1 MIKKCLLRH
10 FFLFSL
16 VMYRPAFAYQNTT
29 RFWTFIL
36 FLIPL
41 LSLWGQDV
49 SEQTK
54 PLFREDQF
62 YVGVSFM
69 LLQTNQD
76 QFDPLGLSRHFQWGF
91 VRDIPLNDSGKLAS
105 AVGLGMSFERYN
117 TNLERSLDEFNKAS
131 YSFNSAISSPLFFS
145 VHSFELPLSIRW
157 RNATPESFAFWRV
170 YGGVSLR
177 WNYYNKLMQDKEQ
190 IRNIEDL
197 NPFGTVAHLSF
208 GYNTWNFYIAY
219 HLSPFFN
226 TDSISTGSIPFELNP
241 IKIGLIFYIL

>member
-1 MIKKCLLRH
+1 
-10 FFLFSL
+10 
-16 VMYRPAFAYQNTT
+16 MYRPAFAYQNTT

-105 AVGLGMSFERYN
+105 AVW
-117 TNLERSLDEFNKAS
+117 
-131 YSFNSAISSPLFFS
+131 
-145 VHSFELPLSIRW
+145 V
-157 RNATPESFAFWRV
+157 
-170 YGGVSLR
+170 
-177 WNYYNKLMQDKEQ
+177 
-190 IRNIEDL
+190 
-197 NPFGTVAHLSF
+197 
-208 GYNTWNFYIAY
+208 
-219 HLSPFFN
+219 
-226 TDSISTGSIPFELNP
+226 
-241 IKIGLIFYIL
+241 

>member
-1 MIKKCLLRH
+1 
-10 FFLFSL
+10 
-16 VMYRPAFAYQNTT
+16 MYRPAFAYQNTT

-131 YSFNSAISSPLFFS
+131 YSFNSATSSPLFFS
-145 VHSFELPLSIRW
+145 VHSLELPLSIRW

-197 NPFGTVAHLSF
+197 SFWNSCTFEFWIQHLEF
-208 GYNTWNFYIAY
+208 L
-219 HLSPFFN
+219 HCLS
-226 TDSISTGSIPFELNP
+226 S
-241 IKIGLIFYIL
+241 

>member
-76 QFDPLGLSRHFQWGF
+76 QFDPLVKELNLSVKEMRPIISFLNT
-91 VRDIPLNDSGKLAS
+91 LNDTGFDQEIPVSVPSGLP
-105 AVGLGMSFERYN
+105 VGGDIY
-117 TNLERSLDEFNKAS
+117 
-131 YSFNSAISSPLFFS
+131 
-145 VHSFELPLSIRW
+145 
-157 RNATPESFAFWRV
+157 
-170 YGGVSLR
+170 
-177 WNYYNKLMQDKEQ
+177 
-190 IRNIEDL
+190 
-197 NPFGTVAHLSF
+197 
-208 GYNTWNFYIAY
+208 
-219 HLSPFFN
+219 
-226 TDSISTGSIPFELNP
+226 
-241 IKIGLIFYIL
+241 